1 MEETTGNFSTKNKIL
16 EATLSIISNEGF
28 QNVTI
33 RRIAMDAGVN
43 VAAVNYHFGSK
54 DNVINEALEY
64 LMIQAKEIFIC
75 LKKDNETAE
84 MRLRNFIDRYAKSLA
99 KYPDQIK
106 NLIYQSIYE
115 KESTR
120 NSFQEY
126 LKTEG
131 IGLIKTTIQQIRPND
146 SDVTLTMRAIQLLS
160 CLSFPVLLGNRSVEI
175 FGVDLNAPQ
184 MRDNYIELFMK
195 NIVHA

>member
-1 MEETTGNFSTKNKIL
+1 MEETKGNLTTKGKIL

-33 RRIAMDAGVN
+33 RKIATVADVN
-43 VAAVNYHFGSK
+43 VAAINYHFGSK

-64 LMIQAKEIFIC
+64 LMVQAKDIFTC
-75 LKKDNETAE
+75 LKKNNETSE
-84 MRLRNFIDRYAKSLA
+84 LRLKNFIDRYAKSLA

-115 KESTR
+115 KDSTR
-120 NSFQEY
+120 NNYQEY

-131 IGLIKTTIQQIRPND
+131 IELIKATIQQIRPDDN
-146 SDVTLTMRAIQLLS
+146 DVTLSMRAIQLLS
-160 CLSFPVLLGNRSVEI
+160 CLSFPVLLGNRGVEM
-175 FGVDLNAPQ
+175 FGIDLNEKK
-184 MRDNYIELFMK
+184 MRNAYIDLLIES
-195 NIVHA
+195 VCYR

>member
-1 MEETTGNFSTKNKIL
+1 MKMEETTGNFSTKNKIL

-75 LKKDNETAE
+75 LRRIMK
-84 MRLRNFIDRYAKSLA
+84 L
-99 KYPDQIK
+99 
-106 NLIYQSIYE
+106 
-115 KESTR
+115 
-120 NSFQEY
+120 
-126 LKTEG
+126 LKC
-131 IGLIKTTIQQIRPND
+131 D
-146 SDVTLTMRAIQLLS
+146 
-160 CLSFPVLLGNRSVEI
+160 
-175 FGVDLNAPQ
+175 
-184 MRDNYIELFMK
+184 
-195 NIVHA
+195 